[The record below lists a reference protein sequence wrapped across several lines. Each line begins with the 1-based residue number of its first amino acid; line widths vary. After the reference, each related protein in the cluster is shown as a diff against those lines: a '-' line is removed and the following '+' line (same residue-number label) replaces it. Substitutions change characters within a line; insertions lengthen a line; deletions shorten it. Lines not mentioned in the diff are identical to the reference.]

1 MIKARFLGPE
11 DKGRVFMGR
20 TILPLL
26 ATVIVLA
33 VNAAANIVP
42 INGLNTGELSALY
55 PTGFTPPGW
64 VFSIWLLIYIGLL
77 SFSFAAIRGAPR
89 TRARIAPLITPY
101 LFNALG
107 NAGWIFAWHYRQ
119 VPLSVALMLLVLG
132 SLIVIFWRLRQM
144 PTSTWSEFFVIDG
157 VFAIYFGWISTAT
170 LVNFATLFYDR
181 SWYPF
186 GLSMDEWALITV
198 VLATAIYV
206 WMGVVT
212 RSILYCAVF
221 VWAATGVYLG
231 EPSITQPVRLAA
243 ATGIVAVLA
252 CMVWMAFNPRRRAS
266 LRGP

>member
-1 MIKARFLGPE
+1 M
-11 DKGRVFMGR
+11 
-20 TILPLL
+20 
-26 ATVIVLA
+26 
-33 VNAAANIVP
+33 
-42 INGLNTGELSALY
+42 
-55 PTGFTPPGW
+55 
-64 VFSIWLLIYIGLL
+64 
-77 SFSFAAIRGAPR
+77 
-89 TRARIAPLITPY
+89 
-101 LFNALG
+101 
-107 NAGWIFAWHYRQ
+107 
-119 VPLSVALMLLVLG
+119 MLLVLG

-144 PTSTWSEFFVIDG
+144 PTSTWSEFFVVDG

-243 ATGIVAVLA
+243 ATGVVAVLA